1 MGPFLTNFHG
11 GVATPVQTYR
21 PDAKQ
26 FCRSP
31 VAADGL
37 RFVLPLATSMTDCCN
52 AVRIGTAW
60 SPKGH
65 ARSAGRGKDRLEMQ
79 DVTSAP
85 PTAFIGRVRV
95 PFARLRW
102 CAALMLLALAA
113 LVSLSSRSLADTWWD
128 GIQSFGT
135 PDYTGK
141 RTTERTPIKPDVVN
155 DLRPGSVPF
164 RSEEMVS
171 FIDKAIVQ
179 YQAIVNKGGWP
190 KIPGNR
196 MMRPGD
202 DDERLPVLR
211 RRLRV
216 TGELKGTGS
225 SFEDF
230 NFDSTTEDAVRRF
243 QERHGLRV
251 SGRVDQP
258 TLAALN
264 VSAEE
269 RLLQLELNR
278 QRIFA
283 LLQQPIEERYVLVNS
298 PAFQLEAVDRYEVAQ
313 RHRVV
318 VGRQQRETPEL
329 RATIKALNFFPH
341 WRVPDSVAQLD
352 VFPRLVKEP
361 DYLEKEKIR
370 VVMNDFNGPEIDA
383 TAIDWTTADSSKIKL
398 RQYPGPQNALG
409 LVRIDMQ
416 NEHGV
421 YMHDTPLKTLFE
433 QRARA
438 FSAGCVRVQDVFKL
452 VSWIAAFE
460 PGWENPGQVDAV
472 IEAGLPL
479 DLQLTRPIPVYFAYI
494 TAWAE
499 QNGQIQFR
507 TDIYNRDGQPFAAAA
522 QVVDPDAPPPPS
534 GGLAP

>member
-1 MGPFLTNFHG
+1 MHDGTSTMRRAFA
-11 GVATPVQTYR
+11 GVAR
-21 PDAKQ
+21 
-26 FCRSP
+26 
-31 VAADGL
+31 
-37 RFVLPLATSMTDCCN
+37 VLSFP
-52 AVRIGTAW
+52 
-60 SPKGH
+60 
-65 ARSAGRGKDRLEMQ
+65 
-79 DVTSAP
+79 
-85 PTAFIGRVRV
+85 
-95 PFARLRW
+95 RLRSGAVLFAI
-102 CAALMLLALAA
+102 AAVPHLTADRAA
-113 LVSLSSRSLADTWWD
+113 ADTWWG

-135 PDYTGK
+135 PDFTGK
-141 RTTERTPIKPDVVN
+141 RETERTPLKPDVVN
-155 DLRPGSVPF
+155 DLRPGSVPY
-164 RSEEMVS
+164 RSEEMIT

-196 MMRPGD
+196 MIRPGD
-202 DDERLPVLR
+202 SDERLPALR

-216 TGELKGTGS
+216 TGELRNSGS
-225 SFEDF
+225 SFEDYE
-230 NFDSTTEDAVRRF
+230 FDSTTEEAVRRF

-264 VSAEE
+264 VSADE
-269 RLLQLELNR
+269 RLQQLELNR
-278 QRIFA
+278 RRIFA
-283 LLQQPIEERYVLVNS
+283 LLEQPVEERYVLVNS
-298 PAFQLEAVDRYEVAQ
+298 PAFQLEAVDRYEVSQ

-341 WRVPDSVAQLD
+341 WKVPDSVAQLD

-361 DYLEKEKIR
+361 EYLEKEKIR

-383 TAIDWTTADSSKIKL
+383 TAIDWNTADPSKIKL
-398 RQYPGPQNALG
+398 RQEPGPQNALG

-421 YMHDTPLKTLFE
+421 YMHDTPLKTLFD

-452 VSWIAAFE
+452 VSWIAQYE
-460 PGWENPGQVDAV
+460 PGWESPGQVDAV
-472 IEAGLPL
+472 IGQGLPL

-499 QNGQIQFR
+499 QNGQVQFR

-522 QVVDPDAPPPPS
+522 QAVDPDAPPPPS

>member
-1 MGPFLTNFHG
+1 MH
-11 GVATPVQTYR
+11 
-21 PDAKQ
+21 
-26 FCRSP
+26 
-31 VAADGL
+31 
-37 RFVLPLATSMTDCCN
+37 
-52 AVRIGTAW
+52 
-60 SPKGH
+60 
-65 ARSAGRGKDRLEMQ
+65 E
-79 DVTSAP
+79 VTSA
-85 PTAFIGRVRV
+85 V
-95 PFARLRW
+95 PRFLLVPLR
-102 CAALMLLALAA
+102 AILPRIRHGGSAVLLAAA
-113 LVSLSSRSLADTWWD
+113 VMLGLPGASRAAETWWD
-128 GIQSFGT
+128 GIQGFGT
-135 PDYTGK
+135 PDFSGK

-155 DLRPGSVPF
+155 DLRSGSVPY

-171 FIDKAIVQ
+171 FLDKAIVQ

-190 KIPGNR
+190 TIPGNR

-202 DDERLPVLR
+202 DDQRLPALR
-211 RRLRV
+211 KRLRV
-216 TGELKGTGS
+216 TGELKGSTSG
-225 SFEDF
+225 FEDF
-230 NFDSTTEDAVRRF
+230 SFDSTTEEAVRRF

-264 VSAEE
+264 VTADE
-269 RLLQLELNR
+269 RLKQLELNR
-278 QRIFA
+278 QRVMA
-283 LLQQPIEERYVLVNS
+283 LLQQPIEERYVLVNA

-318 VGRQQRETPEL
+318 VGRPQRETPEL

-383 TAIDWTTADSSKIKL
+383 TAIDWSTADASKVKL
-398 RQYPGPQNALG
+398 RQEPGPQNALG

-421 YMHDTPLKTLFE
+421 YMHDTPLKTLFD

-452 VSWIAAFE
+452 VSWIAQYE
-460 PGWENPGQVDAV
+460 PGWENPGQVEAV

-479 DLQLTRPIPVYFAYI
+479 DVQLTRPIPVYFAYI

-499 QNGQIQFR
+499 QSGQVQFR
-507 TDIYNRDGQPFAAAA
+507 PDIYNRDGQPYAAAA
-522 QVVDPDAPPPPS
+522 QAVDPDAPPPPS

>member
-1 MGPFLTNFHG
+1 
-11 GVATPVQTYR
+11 
-21 PDAKQ
+21 
-26 FCRSP
+26 
-31 VAADGL
+31 
-37 RFVLPLATSMTDCCN
+37 
-52 AVRIGTAW
+52 
-60 SPKGH
+60 
-65 ARSAGRGKDRLEMQ
+65 MQ
-79 DVTSAP
+79 DVTSTP
-85 PTAFIGRVRV
+85 RTASTGRARV
-95 PFARLRW
+95 PSIRFPW
-102 CAALMLLALAA
+102 VAA
-113 LVSLSSRSLADTWWD
+113 LVLLAGLASASSPTRVLADTWWD

-135 PDYTGK
+135 PDYTGN

-155 DLRPGSVPF
+155 DLRPGTVPY
-164 RSEEMVS
+164 RSEEMVT

-202 DDERLPVLR
+202 DDERLPIVR
-211 RRLRV
+211 RRLRA
-216 TGELKGTGS
+216 TGELKGS
-225 SFEDF
+225 SSSYEDY
-230 NFDSTTEDAVRRF
+230 NFDSTTEEAVRRF

-264 VSAEE
+264 VSADE
-269 RLLQLELNR
+269 RLQQLELNR

-298 PAFQLEAVDRYEVAQ
+298 PAFQLEAVNRYEVAQ

-318 VGRQQRETPEL
+318 VGRQQRETPDL

-341 WRVPDSVAQLD
+341 WKVPDSVAQLD

-361 DYLEKEKIR
+361 EYLEKEKIR

-383 TAIDWTTADSSKIKL
+383 TAIDWTTAEASKIKL
-398 RQYPGPQNALG
+398 RQDPGPQNALG

-421 YMHDTPLKTLFE
+421 YMHDTPLKTLFD

-452 VSWIAAFE
+452 VSWIASFE

-499 QNGQIQFR
+499 QDGMVHFR

-522 QVVDPDAPPPPS
+522 QIIDPDAPPPPS

>member
-1 MGPFLTNFHG
+1 MHDVTTALRTAISSRARAHASRIRQTCT
-11 GVATPVQTYR
+11 ATL
-21 PDAKQ
+21 
-26 FCRSP
+26 
-31 VAADGL
+31 VAA
-37 RFVLPLATSMTDCCN
+37 LATFAASVT
-52 AVRIGTAW
+52 
-60 SPKGH
+60 H
-65 ARSAGRGKDRLEMQ
+65 AG
-79 DVTSAP
+79 
-85 PTAFIGRVRV
+85 
-95 PFARLRW
+95 
-102 CAALMLLALAA
+102 
-113 LVSLSSRSLADTWWD
+113 ADTWWD

-135 PDYTGK
+135 PDFSGK
-141 RTTERTPIKPDVVN
+141 RSTERTPIKPDVVN
-155 DLRPGSVPF
+155 DLRTGVIPF
-164 RSEEMVS
+164 RSEEMIG

-190 KIPGNR
+190 QIPGNR

-202 DDERLPVLR
+202 DDDRVPVLR
-211 RRLRV
+211 RRLIA
-216 TGELKGTGS
+216 TGDLKGSASG
-225 SFEDF
+225 FEDF
-230 NFDSTTEDAVRRF
+230 NFDGTTEEGVRRF

-264 VSAEE
+264 VSADE
-269 RLLQLELNR
+269 RLKQLELNR

-283 LLQQPIEERYVLVNS
+283 LLQQPVEERYVLVNA

-318 VGRQQRETPEL
+318 VGRPQRETPEL

-361 DYLEKEKIR
+361 EYLEKEKIR

-383 TAIDWTTADSSKIKL
+383 TAIDWSTASAAKVKL
-398 RQYPGPQNALG
+398 RQEPGPQNALG

-421 YMHDTPLKTLFE
+421 YMHDTPLKTLFD

-452 VSWIAAFE
+452 VSWIAKYE
-460 PGWENPGQVDAV
+460 PGWENEGQVDAT
-472 IEAGLPL
+472 IEAGLPV

-499 QNGQIQFR
+499 QNGTIQFR
-507 TDIYNRDGQPFAAAA
+507 TDIYNRDGQPFAEAAKA
-522 QVVDPDAPPPPS
+522 VDPDAPPPPS

>member
-1 MGPFLTNFHG
+1 MH
-11 GVATPVQTYR
+11 
-21 PDAKQ
+21 
-26 FCRSP
+26 
-31 VAADGL
+31 
-37 RFVLPLATSMTDCCN
+37 
-52 AVRIGTAW
+52 
-60 SPKGH
+60 
-65 ARSAGRGKDRLEMQ
+65 
-79 DVTSAP
+79 DVT
-85 PTAFIGRVRV
+85 TATRKASGSRARVHAFRIRQ
-95 PFARLRW
+95 A
-102 CAALMLLALAA
+102 CAFA
-113 LVSLSSRSLADTWWD
+113 LVVAMATVGASATHAGADTWWD

-135 PDYTGK
+135 PDFSGK

-155 DLRPGSVPF
+155 DLRSGAIPF
-164 RSEEMVS
+164 RSDEMIG

-190 KIPGNR
+190 QIPGNR

-202 DDERLPVLR
+202 DDERIPVLR
-211 RRLRV
+211 RRLIA
-216 TGELKGTGS
+216 TGDLKGSTSG
-225 SFEDF
+225 FEDF
-230 NFDSTTEDAVRRF
+230 NFDSTTEEGVRRF

-264 VSAEE
+264 VSADQ
-269 RLLQLELNR
+269 RLKQLELNR

-283 LLQQPIEERYVLVNS
+283 LLQQPIEERYVLVNA
-298 PAFQLEAVDRYEVAQ
+298 PAFQLEAVERYEVAQ

-318 VGRQQRETPEL
+318 VGRPQRETPEL
-329 RATIKALNFFPH
+329 RATIKAINFFPH

-361 DYLEKEKIR
+361 EYLEKEKIR
-370 VVMNDFNGPEIDA
+370 VIMNDFNGPEIDA
-383 TAIDWTTADSSKIKL
+383 TAIDWSTADASKVKL
-398 RQYPGPQNALG
+398 RQEPGPQNALG

-421 YMHDTPLKTLFE
+421 YMHDTPLKTLFD

-452 VSWIAAFE
+452 VSWIAKFE
-460 PGWENPGQVDAV
+460 PGWENEGQVDAA
-472 IEAGLPL
+472 IQAGLPV
-479 DLQLTRPIPVYFAYI
+479 DLQLTRPIPVYFTYI

-499 QNGQIQFR
+499 QNGTIQFR
-507 TDIYNRDGQPFAAAA
+507 TDIYNRDGQPFAEAAKA
-522 QVVDPDAPPPPS
+522 VDPDAPPPPS

>member
-1 MGPFLTNFHG
+1 MH
-11 GVATPVQTYR
+11 
-21 PDAKQ
+21 
-26 FCRSP
+26 
-31 VAADGL
+31 
-37 RFVLPLATSMTDCCN
+37 
-52 AVRIGTAW
+52 
-60 SPKGH
+60 
-65 ARSAGRGKDRLEMQ
+65 
-79 DVTSAP
+79 DVTSSIRSGLAGL
-85 PTAFIGRVRV
+85 ARV
-95 PFARLRW
+95 
-102 CAALMLLALAA
+102 
-113 LVSLSSRSLADTWWD
+113 LSSKRLCGGALLLLIVGMPAVTATRAAADTWWD

-135 PDYTGK
+135 PDFSGN
-141 RTTERTPIKPDVVN
+141 RSTERTPLKPDVVN
-155 DLRPGSVPF
+155 DLRPGSVPY
-164 RSEEMVS
+164 RSEEMVT

-196 MMRPGD
+196 MIRPGD
-202 DDERLPVLR
+202 DDERLPALR

-216 TGELKGTGS
+216 TGELKGSNSG
-225 SFEDF
+225 FEDY
-230 NFDSTTEDAVRRF
+230 NFDGTTEEAVRRF

-264 VSAEE
+264 VSADE
-269 RLLQLELNR
+269 RLQQLELNR

-298 PAFQLEAVDRYEVAQ
+298 PSFQLEAVDRYEVSQ

-318 VGRQQRETPEL
+318 VGRAQRETPDL

-341 WRVPDSVAQLD
+341 WRVPDSVAKLD

-383 TAIDWTTADSSKIKL
+383 TAIDWTSADATRIKL
-398 RQYPGPQNALG
+398 RQDPGPQNALG

-421 YMHDTPLKTLFE
+421 YMHDTPLKTLFD

-452 VSWIAAFE
+452 VSWIASFE

-472 IEAGLPL
+472 IEAGLPI
-479 DLQLTRPIPVYFAYI
+479 DVQLTRPIPVYFAYI

-522 QVVDPDAPPPPS
+522 QAVDPDAPPLPS

>member
-1 MGPFLTNFHG
+1 M
-11 GVATPVQTYR
+11 
-21 PDAKQ
+21 
-26 FCRSP
+26 
-31 VAADGL
+31 
-37 RFVLPLATSMTDCCN
+37 
-52 AVRIGTAW
+52 
-60 SPKGH
+60 
-65 ARSAGRGKDRLEMQ
+65 EMQ
-79 DVTSAP
+79 DVTSTP
-85 PTAFIGRVRV
+85 RTASTGRARV
-95 PFARLRW
+95 PLARLRW
-102 CAALMLLALAA
+102 CAALLLLALAA
-113 LVSLSSRSLADTWWD
+113 LGSLSTRSLADTWWD

-190 KIPGNR
+190 EIPGNR

-202 DDERLPVLR
+202 DDERLPILR

-216 TGELKGTGS
+216 TGELKGSGS
-225 SFEDF
+225 GFEDY

-264 VSAEE
+264 VSADE
-269 RLLQLELNR
+269 RLQQLELNR
-278 QRIFA
+278 QRILA

-298 PAFQLEAVDRYEVAQ
+298 PAFQLEAVDRYEVTQ

-361 DYLEKEKIR
+361 EYLEKEKIR

-383 TAIDWTTADSSKIKL
+383 TAIDWNTADSSKIKL
-398 RQYPGPQNALG
+398 RQDPGPQNALG

-452 VSWIAAFE
+452 VAWIASFE
-460 PGWENPGQVDAV
+460 PGWENRGQVDAV

-479 DLQLTRPIPVYFAYI
+479 DLQLTRPVPVYFAYI
-494 TAWAE
+494 TSWAE
-499 QNGQIQFR
+499 QDGKVQFR

>member
-1 MGPFLTNFHG
+1 MH
-11 GVATPVQTYR
+11 
-21 PDAKQ
+21 
-26 FCRSP
+26 
-31 VAADGL
+31 
-37 RFVLPLATSMTDCCN
+37 
-52 AVRIGTAW
+52 
-60 SPKGH
+60 
-65 ARSAGRGKDRLEMQ
+65 E
-79 DVTSAP
+79 VTSA
-85 PTAFIGRVRV
+85 V
-95 PFARLRW
+95 PRFLVVPLR
-102 CAALMLLALAA
+102 AILPRIRHGGSAVLLAAA
-113 LVSLSSRSLADTWWD
+113 IMLGLSGASRAAETWWD
-128 GIQSFGT
+128 GIQGFGT
-135 PDYTGK
+135 PDFSGK

-155 DLRPGSVPF
+155 DLRPGTIPY

-171 FIDKAIVQ
+171 FLDKAIVQ
-179 YQAIVNKGGWP
+179 YQGIVNKGGWP
-190 KIPGNR
+190 TIPGNR

-202 DDERLPVLR
+202 DDQRLPALR
-211 RRLRV
+211 KRLRV
-216 TGELKGTGS
+216 TGELKGSASG
-225 SFEDF
+225 FEDF
-230 NFDSTTEDAVRRF
+230 NFDSTTEEAVRRF

-264 VSAEE
+264 VTADE
-269 RLLQLELNR
+269 RLKQLELNR
-278 QRIFA
+278 QRVMA
-283 LLQQPIEERYVLVNS
+283 LLLQPIEERYVLVNA

-318 VGRQQRETPEL
+318 VGRPQRATPEL

-383 TAIDWTTADSSKIKL
+383 TAIDWSTAD
-398 RQYPGPQNALG
+398 
-409 LVRIDMQ
+409 
-416 NEHGV
+416 EHGV
-421 YMHDTPLKTLFE
+421 YMHDTPLKTLFD

-452 VSWIAAFE
+452 VSWIAQYE
-460 PGWENPGQVDAV
+460 PGWENPGQVEAV

-479 DLQLTRPIPVYFAYI
+479 DVQLTRPIPVYFAYI

-499 QNGQIQFR
+499 QNGQVQFR
-507 TDIYNRDGQPFAAAA
+507 PDVYNRDGQPYAAAA
-522 QVVDPDAPPPPS
+522 QAVDPDAPPPPS

>member
-1 MGPFLTNFHG
+1 MHHATFTMRETLARLARTIFRPRSHG
-11 GVATPVQTYR
+11 ASL
-21 PDAKQ
+21 AL
-26 FCRSP
+26 
-31 VAADGL
+31 VAAA
-37 RFVLPLATSMTDCCN
+37 VLVPVPAAN
-52 AVRIGTAW
+52 AV
-60 SPKGH
+60 
-65 ARSAGRGKDRLEMQ
+65 
-79 DVTSAP
+79 
-85 PTAFIGRVRV
+85 
-95 PFARLRW
+95 
-102 CAALMLLALAA
+102 
-113 LVSLSSRSLADTWWD
+113 ADTWWD

-135 PDYTGK
+135 PDFTGK
-141 RTTERTPIKPDVVN
+141 RQTERTPIKPDVVN
-155 DLRPGSVPF
+155 DLRPGSVPL
-164 RSEEMVS
+164 RSDEMVA

-202 DDERLPVLR
+202 DDERLPIVR
-211 RRLRV
+211 RRLRA
-216 TGELKGTGS
+216 TGELRGS
-225 SFEDF
+225 GSGFEDY

-264 VSAEE
+264 VSADE
-269 RLLQLELNR
+269 RLQQLELNR

-283 LLQQPIEERYVLVNS
+283 LLQQPLEERYVLVNS

-318 VGRQQRETPEL
+318 VGRQQRETPDL

-383 TAIDWTTADSSKIKL
+383 TAVDWTTADPSKVKL
-398 RQYPGPQNALG
+398 RQEPGPQNALG

-421 YMHDTPLKTLFE
+421 YMHDTPLKTLFD

-452 VSWIAAFE
+452 VSWIAQYE

-472 IEAGLPL
+472 IEAGLPV
-479 DLQLTRPIPVYFAYI
+479 DVQLTRPIPVYFAYI

-499 QNGQIQFR
+499 QNGQVQFR

-522 QVVDPDAPPPPS
+522 QVIDPDAPPLPS